1 MLHFLNSS
9 VSHLSFV
16 GVLTLTN
23 TEDIS
28 IFINLEETNPAWII
42 TGSACKKFLLSA
54 LAPQN
59 SLRNLVVTFLSLS
72 LICYENDVTFFKSSS
87 VKNMGIFS

>member
-1 MLHFLNSS
+1 MA
-9 VSHLSFV
+9 
-16 GVLTLTN
+16 TLDQIK
-23 TEDIS
+23 EVVRG
-28 IFINLEETNPAWII
+28 ETDKSRRDKRSRII

-87 VKNMGIFS
+87 VKNMSIFS

>member
-1 MLHFLNSS
+1 MVAPNMA
-9 VSHLSFV
+9 
-16 GVLTLTN
+16 TLDQIKEVVRGET
-23 TEDIS
+23 D
-28 IFINLEETNPAWII
+28 NLEETNAAWII

-87 VKNMGIFS
+87 VKNMSIFF

>member
-1 MLHFLNSS
+1 MDNDWES
-9 VSHLSFV
+9 VQ
-16 GVLTLTN
+16 
-23 TEDIS
+23 
-28 IFINLEETNPAWII
+28 
-42 TGSACKKFLLSA
+42 KKFLLSA

-59 SLRNLVVTFLSLS
+59 SLRNLVVNFLSLS